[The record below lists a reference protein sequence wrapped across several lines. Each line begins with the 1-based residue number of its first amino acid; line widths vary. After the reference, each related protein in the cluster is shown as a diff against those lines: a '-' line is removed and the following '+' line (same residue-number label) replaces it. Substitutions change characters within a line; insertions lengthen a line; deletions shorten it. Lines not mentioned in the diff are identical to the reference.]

1 MLIYTSRLR
10 SDSHTVMYGLLNPL
24 LPGSGSFLSEQD
36 VKQSVRWPIVMYLGL
51 VFAAPFI
58 IWKLLSPLVSSV
70 QVGYH
75 QNINT
80 ILSPISPGHQ

>member
-1 MLIYTSRLR
+1 
-10 SDSHTVMYGLLNPL
+10 MYGLLNPL

-70 QVGYH
+70 QVD
-75 QNINT
+75 IR
-80 ILSPISPGHQ
+80 I

>member
-1 MLIYTSRLR
+1 M
-10 SDSHTVMYGLLNPL
+10 
-24 LPGSGSFLSEQD
+24 PGSGSFLSEQD

-70 QVGYH
+70 QVGY
-75 QNINT
+75 QNIDT
-80 ILSPISPGHQ
+80 ILSPIYRTPVTRRTGPG